1 MIELCCE
8 YLSVWCIWLYVIIIS
23 CMSVRVNP
31 HSIVCLNVKALLDWS
46 RCHIW
51 SLNDRNVIRTHN
63 QLVGKLTTQLNH
75 LAILVKWLSVRLQTK
90 WLWVRIKL
98 LSLKFQIWRLLL
110 AMRFSTFRQTI
121 ECRFTETRTW
131 HDNNVQSMNY

>member
-23 CMSVRVNP
+23 CTSVRVTP

>member
-23 CMSVRVNP
+23 CTSVRVNP

>member
-23 CMSVRVNP
+23 CTSVRVNP

-51 SLNDRNVIRTHN
+51 SLNDRNVIRTYN

>member
-23 CMSVRVNP
+23 CTSVRMNP